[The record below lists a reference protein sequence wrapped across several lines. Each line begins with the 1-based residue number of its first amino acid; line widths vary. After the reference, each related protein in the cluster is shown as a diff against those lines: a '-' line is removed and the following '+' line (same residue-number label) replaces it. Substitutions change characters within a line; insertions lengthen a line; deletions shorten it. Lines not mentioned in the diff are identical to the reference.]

1 MLNRCTEKVI
11 NRFYRPVFDQAEE
24 FFIRYKSNAMSTNR
38 KLLFEQYRGDSTQ
51 PSGNGAF
58 TRKIEKL
65 RDNNI
70 KTVFI
75 ITSEEVSLEPY
86 LALVKHYEES
96 GFIVKSINIEAL
108 DSEHLVFVKNAV
120 EEINSSFRKG
130 SCLIVSFGKSVAGA
144 VLTGFYVYSGK
155 SLKEALD
162 KVKAVNGN
170 LMQKREETEFIR
182 DFQKY
187 LGIIPE
193 ADFEHAADVEKYL
206 FQPIEEGEEREAE
219 NLKSVVDT
227 MARAPEKEI
236 KTDRQAIEEKDGKKA
251 VEGKAAEI
259 AEEAAAFAGEEELKA
274 VSAKEVPGEE
284 IEDEY
289 KDIKLKGKARF
300 YSSIRFKLI
309 TISSIIIIISLSGMI
324 LLATY
329 FFKRDN
335 TIRVQESNLYVSQVV
350 ALKVKSD
357 FQAIID
363 KSKIIAN
370 ALMQNMGGMELDYY
384 SNLIFNKDRDFI
396 FFGMASLSRDKTKL
410 NFFKSV
416 YNKPLM
422 AESQIQASDV
432 EAVNNTNGALFN
444 ESFNGETTVNNV
456 SQGFRIPAIGISLPF
471 HKDARSGAQSILIC
485 YIKLDRFM
493 EAFQGASETRTY
505 MVNGKGDILAHP
517 DARIVLGGG
526 NYMNVPI
533 VKQMIK
539 SRQMN
544 EQQRYTDENGYY
556 HLGSFNK
563 IGIGGC
569 GVIATV
575 KEEVAYKEVYNQQW
589 RNIYLT
595 IIVLSAVVIIIYF
608 FGKKLTRPIIR
619 LLGATKRIKDGDYNV
634 RIRAESHDEIGEL
647 TDAFVEMGKGLE
659 EREKIKTTFGKFVNP
674 EIVERLTSSDEL
686 KLGGERKNVAIMFT
700 DIRDFTSISEKLEP
714 EEVVEFLNAYLT
726 EMVECVDRT
735 GGLVD
740 KFIGDAIMA
749 EWGILVSKGNDTE
762 NAVNSALMMRKALQG
777 FNRKRAEK
785 QKPLIKMG
793 CGINT
798 GPVLA
803 GQIGSMDRMEITVIG
818 DAVNLAS
825 RIESL
830 NKPFGTDIIVS
841 EDSYNLVKDI
851 FAVEKMAPIMVKG
864 KEEPQLIYAVL
875 GRLDDPNSIKDINSL
890 RDMLGTKEM
899 PFRRRKDDPPED
911 NQFENSNS
919 QIIEEEVKYEIL
931 EQ

>member
-1 MLNRCTEKVI
+1 
-11 NRFYRPVFDQAEE
+11 
-24 FFIRYKSNAMSTNR
+24 MSTNR
-38 KLLFEQYRGDSTQ
+38 KLLFEHYRGEFLQS
-51 PSGNGAF
+51 SGDTAF
-58 TRKIEKL
+58 ARKIEKL
-65 RDNNI
+65 NENRV

-86 LALVKHYEES
+86 LALVKLYEES
-96 GFIVKSINIEAL
+96 GFIVKSINVEAL
-108 DSEHLVFVKNAV
+108 DNEHLVFVKNAV
-120 EEINSSFRKG
+120 EDINASFRKG
-130 SCLIVSFGKSVAGA
+130 SCLIVSFGRSVAGT
-144 VLTGFYVYSGK
+144 VLTCFYVYSGR
-155 SLKEALD
+155 SLKDAVD
-162 KVKAVNGN
+162 KVKSINNN
-170 LMQKREETEFIR
+170 LMQRREEIEFIR
-182 DFQKY
+182 DFQRY

-193 ADFEHAADVEKYL
+193 EDSGAAFDIEKYI
-206 FQPIEEGEEREAE
+206 FQPAEEIKDENKIKRKAGDTIEQIQKE
-219 NLKSVVDT
+219 
-227 MARAPEKEI
+227 EI
-236 KTDRQAIEEKDGKKA
+236 KTDRQAKEEKGKEKKKKEKAGGKIEEETA
-251 VEGKAAEI
+251 
-259 AEEAAAFAGEEELKA
+259 AAAFAGEKESEPVYIQEKIEEKT
-274 VSAKEVPGEE
+274 GE
-284 IEDEY
+284 EY
-289 KDIKLKGKARF
+289 KDFHLKGRARF

-324 LLATY
+324 FLATF
-329 FFKRDN
+329 FFKKDN
-335 TIRVQESNLYVSQVV
+335 TTRVQENNLYVSQVV
-350 ALKVKSD
+350 ALKIKSD

-363 KSKIIAN
+363 KSKLIAN
-370 ALMQNMGGMELDYY
+370 SLMQNIGGKELDYY
-384 SNLIFNKDRDFI
+384 SNLIFNNDRDFI
-396 FFGMASLSRDKTKL
+396 FFGMASLSKDKTRL

-416 YNKPLM
+416 YNNPLM
-422 AESQIQASDV
+422 AESQIKVNDI
-432 EAVNNTNGALFN
+432 ETVNNTNGSLFS
-444 ESFNGETTVNNV
+444 ESYNGETVVYNV
-456 SQGFRIPAIGISLPF
+456 SQGFRIPVIGLSLPF
-471 HKDARSGAQSILIC
+471 HKDIKGGAQSILIC

-493 EAFQGASETRTY
+493 EAFQSASETRTY

-517 DARIVLGGG
+517 DAKIVLGGG
-526 NYMNVPI
+526 NYINVPI

-539 SRQMN
+539 SSQLN
-544 EQQRYTDENGYY
+544 EQQRYKDENGDY

-575 KEEVAYKEVYNQQW
+575 KENVAYKEVYNQQW

-595 IIVLSAVVIIIYF
+595 IIVLSAVIIIIYF

-634 RIRAESHDEIGEL
+634 RIRPESHDEIGEL
-647 TDAFVEMGKGLE
+647 TNAFVEMGKGLE

-674 EIVERLTSSDEL
+674 EIVERLTKSDEL

-714 EEVVEFLNAYLT
+714 EEVVDFLNTYLT

-762 NAVNSALMMRKALQG
+762 NAINSALMMRKALQE
-777 FNRKRAEK
+777 FNRIRAEK
-785 QKPLIKMG
+785 KKPLIKMG

-830 NKPFGTDIIVS
+830 NKPFGTDIIIS
-841 EDSYNLVKDI
+841 EESYNFVNDI
-851 FAVEKMAPIMVKG
+851 FEVEKMAPIMVKG
-864 KEEPQLIYAVL
+864 KEEQQLIYAVL
-875 GRLDDPNSIKDINSL
+875 GRLDDPNRVKNIKEL
-890 RDMLGTKEM
+890 RDLLGTKEM
-899 PFRRRKDDPPED
+899 SFRRRKDDLPED
-911 NQFENSNS
+911 LAMGNNKS

-931 EQ
+931 A

>member
-1 MLNRCTEKVI
+1 MRLI
-11 NRFYRPVFDQAEE
+11 NFLKN
-24 FFIRYKSNAMSTNR
+24 KSNYMSTNR
-38 KLLFEQYRGDSTQ
+38 KLLFEHYRGESLQ
-51 PSGNGAF
+51 PSGDGALA
-58 TRKIEKL
+58 RKIEKL
-65 RDNNI
+65 KENNV
-70 KTVFI
+70 KTVFV
-75 ITSEEVSLEPY
+75 ITSEEVALEPY
-86 LALVKHYEES
+86 LALIKHYEES
-96 GFIVKSINIEAL
+96 GFTVKSINVEAL
-108 DSEHLVFVKNAV
+108 DSEHFVFVKNAV
-120 EEINSSFRKG
+120 EDINASFRKG

-144 VLTGFYVYSGK
+144 VLTCFYVYSGK
-155 SLKEALD
+155 GLKDALD
-162 KVKAVNGN
+162 KVRSINNK
-170 LMQKREETEFIR
+170 LMQKEGEIDFIR

-193 ADFEHAADVEKYL
+193 VYIESAAGVEQNISHPVVEEETGAKKIKPGDTL
-206 FQPIEEGEEREAE
+206 AQPA
-219 NLKSVVDT
+219 K
-227 MARAPEKEI
+227 KEI
-236 KTDRQAIEEKDGKKA
+236 KTDRQAVEEKRTEKGKK
-251 VEGKAAEI
+251 EKAAETI
-259 AEEAAAFAGEEELKA
+259 EEEKA
-274 VSAKEVPGEE
+274 YTEGKEIEKAFKKEDKEE
-284 IEDEY
+284 IEEEY
-289 KDIKLKGKARF
+289 KDIELKGKARF

-324 LLATY
+324 FLATY

-335 TIRVQESNLYVSQVV
+335 TIRVQENNLYVSQVV

-370 ALMQNMGGMELDYY
+370 ALMQNIGGRELDYY
-384 SNLIFNKDRDFI
+384 SNLILNNDRDFV
-396 FFGMASLSRDKTKL
+396 FFGMLSLSKDKTKL
-410 NFFKSV
+410 NFFRSV
-416 YNKPLM
+416 YNKQLM
-422 AESQIQASDV
+422 AESQIKTNDI
-432 EAVNNTNGALFN
+432 EAVNASNGALFN
-444 ESFNGETTVNNV
+444 ESFNGETVVYNV

-471 HKDARSGAQSILIC
+471 HKDVKGGAQSILVC

-493 EAFQGASETRTY
+493 EAFQSASETKTY
-505 MVNGKGDILAHP
+505 MVNGKGDIIAHS

-526 NYMNVPI
+526 NYINVPI

-539 SRQMN
+539 SSQLN
-544 EQQRYTDENGYY
+544 EQQRYTDENGEYN
-556 HLGSFNK
+556 LGSFNK

-575 KEEVAYKEVYNQQW
+575 NEEVAYKEVYNQQW

-595 IIVLSAVVIIIYF
+595 VIVLSAVIIIIYF

-619 LLGATKRIKDGDYNV
+619 LLGATKRIKNGDYNV
-634 RIRAESHDEIGEL
+634 RIRPASHDEIGEL
-647 TDAFVEMGKGLE
+647 TNAFVEMGKGLE

-674 EIVERLTSSDEL
+674 EIVERLTKSDEL

-714 EEVVEFLNAYLT
+714 EEVVEFLNSYLT
-726 EMVECVDRT
+726 EMVECIDRT

-762 NAVNSALMMRKALQG
+762 NAINSALMMRRALLV
-777 FNRKRAEK
+777 FNKKRAEK
-785 QKPLIKMG
+785 NKPLIKMG

-830 NKPFGTDIIVS
+830 NKPFGTDIIIS
-841 EDSYNLVKDI
+841 EESCNLVKDI

-864 KEEPQLIYAVL
+864 KEEPQLIFAVL
-875 GRLDDPNSIKDINSL
+875 GRLDDPNRVKNIKEL
-890 RDMLGTKEM
+890 RDLIGTKEM
-899 PFRRRKDDPPED
+899 PFRRRKDDLPE
-911 NQFENSNS
+911 NISAENFKS
-919 QIIEEEVKYEIL
+919 QVIEEEVKYEIL
-931 EQ
+931 A